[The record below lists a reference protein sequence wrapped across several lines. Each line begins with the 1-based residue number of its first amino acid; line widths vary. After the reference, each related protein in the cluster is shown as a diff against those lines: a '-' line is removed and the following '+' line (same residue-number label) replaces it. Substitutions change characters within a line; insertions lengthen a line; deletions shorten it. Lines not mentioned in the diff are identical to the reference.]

1 MRWIDGR
8 RRIWPLLL
16 LVLMTD
22 CGATGLAQQTPPPA
36 PPAPSTDVQ
45 SPTASMPAVPAAPRS
60 TVTPRF
66 MVVLDAAHGGS
77 DTGAR
82 FSSGLLEKDITLSFS
97 VRLRSTLSAHGI
109 GVITS
114 READG
119 NLSSTARAEIANGA
133 TASACI
139 LIHATATGSGVHL
152 YTSSLAPGPLA
163 KFMPWQTAQSAYVTQ
178 SLKLSSEIDSALAH
192 AEIPVTL
199 GRTSLQPMDSFACPT
214 VAVEIA
220 PLQEGA
226 TTRGKDI
233 SDIGYQKSVIDALT
247 AAIDQWRND
256 WRQQP

>member
-1 MRWIDGR
+1 LAAIVPASVSA
-8 RRIWPLLL
+8 I
-16 LVLMTD
+16 
-22 CGATGLAQQTPPPA
+22 AQQAPPA
-36 PPAPSTDVQ
+36 PPEPGTVVQAP
-45 SPTASMPAVPAAPRS
+45 AAGMPAVPAAPRA

-77 DTGAR
+77 DIGAR
-82 FSSGLLEKDITLSFS
+82 FSDGQLEKDITLGLS

-109 GVITS
+109 GVVTT

-119 NLSSTARAEIANGA
+119 EFSGTARAEVANSA
-133 TASACI
+133 TAAACI

-152 YTSSLAPGPLA
+152 YTSSLAPTSLT

-199 GRTSLQPMDSFACPT
+199 GRTSLQPMDSFACPA
-214 VAVEIA
+214 VAVEVA
-220 PLQEGA
+220 PLQEGS
-226 TTRGKDI
+226 TTKGKNI

>member
-1 MRWIDGR
+1 MHWIDGWCR
-8 RRIWPLLL
+8 Q
-16 LVLMTD
+16 LVLIFAMVS
-22 CGATGLAQQTPPPA
+22 AAALAQQTSPPA
-36 PPAPSTDVQ
+36 PVPTTPAGSIPAL
-45 SPTASMPAVPAAPRS
+45 PTAPQAN
-60 TVTPRF
+60 VTPRF
-66 MVVLDAAHGGS
+66 LVVLDAAHGGS

-82 FSSGLLEKDITLSFS
+82 ISNTAIEKDITLNLS
-97 VRLRSTLSAHGI
+97 VLLRSTLSAHGI
-109 GVITS
+109 GVITT
-114 READG
+114 RESDG
-119 NLSSTARAEIANGA
+119 DLSPTARAETANGA
-133 TASACI
+133 SGAACI

-152 YTSSLAPGPLA
+152 YTSSLAPTPLT
-163 KFMPWQTAQSAYVTQ
+163 KFMPWQTVQSAYVTQ

-226 TTRGKDI
+226 TTKGKQLTDT
-233 SDIGYQKSVIDALT
+233 GYQKSVIDALT